1 MGKCL
6 YEIKEC
12 EYKSDG
18 MCSYR
23 CSYEEKENANS
34 GYPLL
39 GEVFNVYT
47 INENEEEYSHWSEG
61 LTMIITK
68 NGTTIKLNS
77 EEIEQIVKTLPRTI
91 GGDISNFA

>member
-23 CSYEEKENANS
+23 CSYEEKENANF

-39 GEVFNVYT
+39 AEVLAEF
-47 INENEEEYSHWSEG
+47 EKELRSFG
-61 LTMIITK
+61 
-68 NGTTIKLNS
+68 
-77 EEIEQIVKTLPRTI
+77 IVLDDLPRKI
-91 GGDISNFA
+91 IKGVLSKYFS

>member
-23 CSYEEKENANS
+23 CSYEEKENANF

-39 GEVFNVYT
+39 ADGCVTMDKRRYLSMIADIQDSWRNGSKGE
-47 INENEEEYSHWSEG
+47 
-61 LTMIITK
+61 MI
-68 NGTTIKLNS
+68 GM
-77 EEIEQIVKTLPRTI
+77 EWMARQIYNKFIVTEKKATV
-91 GGDISNFA
+91 S